1 MSKNSELRSVI
12 ETTAVVIGSFV
23 AAVVLIVLLTKDYS
37 SGEVQV
43 QAPEKV
49 VDGSTT
55 EPVAQVAV
63 ADETATDETSSGSSI
78 DAKKIVAANC
88 AMCHEGGLMGAPKIG
103 SSDQWSPR
111 IAQGK
116 DTLVHNAINGIRQ
129 MPARGGNA
137 KLSDAEVAAAVVDMA
152 NASGA
157 SF

>member
-23 AAVVLIVLLTKDYS
+23 AAIVLIVLLTKDYS
-37 SGEVQV
+37 SGEV

-63 ADETATDETSSGSSI
+63 ADETAADKTSSVSSI

-103 SSDQWSPR
+103 NADQWAPR

-116 DTLVHNAINGIRQ
+116 DTIILHAINGIRQ
-129 MPARGGNA
+129 MPARGGNS
-137 KLSDAEVAAAVVDMA
+137 KLSDDEVAAAVIDMA

-157 SF
+157 NF

>member
-37 SGEVQV
+37 SGEVQ
-43 QAPEKV
+43 APEKV

-63 ADETATDETSSGSSI
+63 ADEIATDETSSGSSI

-137 KLSDAEVAAAVVDMA
+137 KLSDAEVAAAVVEMA

>member
-23 AAVVLIVLLTKDYS
+23 AAVILIVLLTKDYS
-37 SGEVQV
+37 SAEP
-43 QAPEKV
+43 AAEKV
-49 VDGSTT
+49 VETSNT
-55 EPVAQVAV
+55 EPVAQVV
-63 ADETATDETSSGSSI
+63 MDTAESDSSDSSGAAI

-103 SSDQWSPR
+103 SEDQWAPR

-116 DTLVHNAINGIRQ
+116 DTLISHAINGIRQ

-137 KLSDAEVAAAVVDMA
+137 KLSDEEVAAAVIDMA
-152 NASGA
+152 NASGGNL
-157 SF
+157 

>member
-23 AAVVLIVLLTKDYS
+23 AAIVLIVLLTKDYS
-37 SGEVQV
+37 SGEV

-55 EPVAQVAV
+55 EPVAQVVV
-63 ADETATDETSSGSSI
+63 ADETATDKTSSVSSI

-103 SSDQWSPR
+103 NADQWAPR

-116 DTLVHNAINGIRQ
+116 DTIILHAINGIRQ
-129 MPARGGNA
+129 MPARGGNS
-137 KLSDAEVAAAVVDMA
+137 KLSDDEVAAAVIDMA

-157 SF
+157 NF

>member
-37 SGEVQV
+37 SGEVQ
-43 QAPEKV
+43 APEKV
-49 VDGSTT
+49 VDASTT

-63 ADETATDETSSGSSI
+63 ADETATDKTSSVSSI

-103 SSDQWSPR
+103 NADQWAPR

-116 DTLVHNAINGIRQ
+116 DTIILHAINGIRQ
-129 MPARGGNA
+129 MPARGGNS
-137 KLSDAEVAAAVVDMA
+137 KLSDDEVAAAVIDMA

-157 SF
+157 NF